1 MAFPYPYSGPI
12 ALGNNY
18 PIQSQNYV
26 PQFYFISGITLGQT
40 TIVTMTVNHDYVIGQ
55 ECRLIIPQVNGS
67 YQLNG
72 ETGFVISIPMPNQVV
87 LNIDSTQAVNQFQS
101 SSANTQPQIVA
112 IGDVNTGSINSQGRS
127 NNGTF
132 IPGSFVNIS

>member
-1 MAFPYPYSGPI
+1 MTFPYPYKGPI

-18 PIQSQNYV
+18 PIEKQNFV
-26 PQFYFISGITLGQT
+26 PQMFFIANIVLGQT
-40 TIVTMTVNHDYVIGQ
+40 TLVTTTLNHDYVIGQ

-72 ETGFVISIPMPNQVV
+72 ETGYVISIPSSDQVE
-87 LNIDSTQAVNQFQS
+87 LSINSSYAVNQFQAS
-101 SSANTQPQIVA
+101 NAKTQPQILA
-112 IGDVNTGSINSQGRS
+112 IGDTNTGSINSQGRV

-132 IPGSFVNIS
+132 VPGSFINVS